1 MSCFICKFYYYY
13 LFFSFSYF
21 ISLFVKCLPSISS
34 FSTGSSY
41 PPSTHVS
48 GPPSHYAFSESRSE
62 SMSRHA
68 LSESHSRSRP
78 DTPMDVS
85 ITSGSKRSIDENLL
99 GRLKAAGLTINES
112 LCYDT
117 NPSVQ
122 VMYQRYTHIFEI
134 QGQIADMVAENKWLK
149 QFGKYPNKTEVIG
162 LFVAKTTWHN
172 SYAKVFPM
180 VDGYE
185 DMVAWLEGHA
195 DAKSDLDLW
204 GVAKPKYTITG
215 LGEWLKK
222 QKGKKAVKSV
232 AKSAKGV
239 KEKEKKQ
246 GSGSGAGKGNQREV
260 KQKEVDSEQV
270 DNRKKSHKNKKV
282 TAMGR

>member
-1 MSCFICKFYYYY
+1 
-13 LFFSFSYF
+13 
-21 ISLFVKCLPSISS
+21 
-34 FSTGSSY
+34 
-41 PPSTHVS
+41 
-48 GPPSHYAFSESRSE
+48 
-62 SMSRHA
+62 
-68 LSESHSRSRP
+68 
-78 DTPMDVS
+78 MDVS
-85 ITSGSKRSIDENLL
+85 ITSGSKHSIDENLL

-122 VMYQRYTHIFEI
+122 VMYQCYTHIFEI

-195 DAKSDLDLW
+195 DAKSNLDLW
-204 GVAKPKYTITG
+204 GVAKPKYTITD

-222 QKGKKAVKSV
+222 QKDKKAVKSV

-270 DNRKKSHKNKKV
+270 DNRKKSHKKKKV
-282 TAMGR
+282 TASG

>member
-1 MSCFICKFYYYY
+1 MSC
-13 LFFSFSYF
+13 
-21 ISLFVKCLPSISS
+21 
-34 FSTGSSY
+34 
-41 PPSTHVS
+41 
-48 GPPSHYAFSESRSE
+48 
-62 SMSRHA
+62 HA
-68 LSESHSRSRP
+68 LSESHSRSCP

-85 ITSGSKRSIDENLL
+85 ITSGSKHSIDENLL

-117 NPSVQ
+117 NPTVQ

-134 QGQIADMVAENKWLK
+134 QGC
-149 QFGKYPNKTEVIG
+149 
-162 LFVAKTTWHN
+162 
-172 SYAKVFPM
+172 
-180 VDGYE
+180 
-185 DMVAWLEGHA
+185 
-195 DAKSDLDLW
+195 
-204 GVAKPKYTITG
+204 
-215 LGEWLKK
+215 
-222 QKGKKAVKSV
+222 
-232 AKSAKGV
+232 